1 MKKLDWYILKKFITT
16 FLYALLVLSI
26 ITIVVDLSEK
36 TDDFV
41 KSGLSAKQIILQ
53 YYVGFLPHIVA
64 MIFPLF
70 VFISVIF
77 FTSKM
82 AGRSEIVAILASGTS
97 FRRFLYPYWIGAGLL
112 ALTLFFAYRNVLP
125 PANRIFSAFDSKYF
139 HNTSTPGQSGAN
151 FTIYFRADSNRYAR
165 VEYDTSSKT
174 GINFFIQTVKN
185 NTLVDNVR
193 ADRLEWDTVKQNWR
207 LTGVIERRIAGLR
220 EKVSNRDTFYMPLNF
235 RPQDIKKDEYTK
247 DKLTSPELRRY
258 IATLKERGSE
268 STNDLVV
275 EEQHRI
281 ATPVSVILLSF
292 IGVSVAS
299 RKVRG
304 GMGLHLAVGI
314 ITAVAFIFIDRF
326 ATMFSTKGN
335 FHPVLA
341 AWLPNIIFFFV
352 AIYIYRKAPK

>member
-1 MKKLDWYILKKFITT
+1 MKILDWYILKKFLST

-26 ITIVVDLSEK
+26 ITVVIDLSEK
-36 TDDFV
+36 TDNFV
-41 KSGLSAKQIILQ
+41 KSGLTVRQIILQ

-112 ALTLFFAYRNVLP
+112 ALILFFAYRNVLP
-125 PANRIFSAFDSKYF
+125 PANRVFSAFESRYINDRPV
-139 HNTSTPGQSGAN
+139 PGQNNAN
-151 FTIYFRADSNRYAR
+151 FTIYFRTDSNRYAR
-165 VEYDTSSKT
+165 VEYDTGTKT

-193 ADRLEWDTVKQNWR
+193 ADRIEWDTTKQKWR
-207 LTGVIERRIAGLR
+207 LTGVIERQIAGLR
-220 EKVSNRDTFYMPLNF
+220 EKVSRRDTMYMPLNF
-235 RPQDIKKDEYTK
+235 KPQDIKKDEYTK
-247 DKLTSPELRRY
+247 DKLTSPELHRY

-268 STNDLVV
+268 SINDLVV

-326 ATMFSTKGN
+326 STMFSTKGN
-335 FHPVLA
+335 FPPVLA